1 MSKKV
6 IASFTLFA
14 FLSLGASPVLAA
26 PSGEKAPSVAVEA
39 SVGKITMR
47 DGGTIASDQL
57 PLDEAVSLG
66 EESHLTLVF
75 DNGNRVRFSPQSEFR
90 LTKSA
95 KGQPEV
101 YLLTGKALV
110 AANTDIKVNAYQ
122 AEATASGGE
131 FVFETGPSG
140 AELQTLSGDAR
151 IASTTGES
159 ATLESLKDLPKLA
172 QVTLASFQNLVALQ
186 SVSNDQPEVAFE
198 DDIPDVQ
205 VNDAAPNQDMMGPG
219 QNPSASSDEGEAL
232 LAQGEQNDDDEDKGG
247 DIPPEEKGPNYMP
260 WVLGGMG
267 GIAAIII
274 LASDNGDDN
283 VPSPSL
289 P

>member
-1 MSKKV
+1 MNKKV

-14 FLSLGASPVLAA
+14 FLSLGATPVLAA

-39 SVGKITMR
+39 SAGKITMR
-47 DGGTIASDQL
+47 DGGTIASNQL

-66 EESHLTLVF
+66 EGSHLTLVF

-90 LTKSA
+90 LSKGTQ
-95 KGQPEV
+95 GQPEV

-122 AEATASGGE
+122 AEATASEGE

-140 AELQTLSGDAR
+140 AELQTLSGNAR

-159 ATLESLKDLPKLA
+159 ATLESLKDLPQLA
-172 QVTLASFQNLVALQ
+172 QATLASFQNLVALQ

-198 DDIPDVQ
+198 NDIPDVE

-219 QNPSASSDEGEAL
+219 QNPNAASGEGDAV
-232 LAQGEQNDDDEDKGG
+232 LAQNDGEDNDDDGG

-260 WVLGGMG
+260 WVLGGIG

-274 LASDNGDDN
+274 IASDNGDDN

>member
-1 MSKKV
+1 MR
-6 IASFTLFA
+6 SFRF
-14 FLSLGASPVLAA
+14 
-26 PSGEKAPSVAVEA
+26 
-39 SVGKITMR
+39 
-47 DGGTIASDQL
+47 
-57 PLDEAVSLG
+57 DE
-66 EESHLTLVF
+66 
-75 DNGNRVRFSPQSEFR
+75 NIR
-90 LTKSA
+90 
-95 KGQPEV
+95 
-101 YLLTGKALV
+101 V

-122 AEATASGGE
+122 AEATASKGE

-140 AELQTLSGDAR
+140 AALQALSGDAR
-151 IASTTGES
+151 IASTTGEV

-198 DDIPDVQ
+198 GEIPDVE
-205 VNDAAPNQDMMGPG
+205 VSDAAPNQDMAGPG
-219 QNPSASSDEGEAL
+219 QNPSMSSDEGEAM
-232 LAQGEQNDDDEDKGG
+232 LAQTNEDDDDKEGG
-247 DIPPEEKGPNYMP
+247 DIPPDEKGPNYMP
-260 WVLGGMG
+260 WVLGGIG